1 MEDYIQ
7 QQQCRGRERE
17 AALSYFD
24 QELRRSL
31 DSEPGQAVWHG
42 TQRDLVEM
50 IALVAARRTICD
62 ERGVPLSMNRLGER
76 AFRAIG
82 RTMPH
87 HLSKVVYRIR
97 NRMDHSLGIVERWLR
112 LNHQS
117 TDNPIYP
124 SYHNL

>member
-24 QELRRSL
+24 QELRRIL
-31 DSEPGQAVWHG
+31 DSEPGQ
-42 TQRDLVEM
+42 EM

-97 NRMDHSLGIVERWLR
+97 HRMDHSLGIVERWLR

>member
-1 MEDYIQ
+1 MTI
-7 QQQCRGRERE
+7 C
-17 AALSYFD
+17 AATNNGGKLK
-24 QELRRSL
+24 ELRRIL

-97 NRMDHSLGIVERWLR
+97 NRVTRQPPLAVRVREALGEAAKTL
-112 LNHQS
+112 
-117 TDNPIYP
+117 
-124 SYHNL
+124 